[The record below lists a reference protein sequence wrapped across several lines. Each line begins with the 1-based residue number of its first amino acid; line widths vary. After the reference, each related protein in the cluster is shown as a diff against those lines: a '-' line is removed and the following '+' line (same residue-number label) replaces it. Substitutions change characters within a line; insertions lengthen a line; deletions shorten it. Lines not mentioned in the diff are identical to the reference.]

1 MRWQGDFNHRRAWR
15 AFALPHTSPYN
26 WSVAAEPMPKD
37 LSQFE
42 SLVEIIARLRAP
54 DGCPWDR
61 EQTHATLR
69 QYLLEETYEALAAL
83 DEADAA
89 KLRQELGDLLLQIVL
104 QAQIAR
110 EAGEFDIAAVI
121 NGIATKLIYRH
132 PHVFGE
138 TKAKTAEEVAHNWEA
153 LKQKERGKDA
163 SILASVPKQSPA
175 LAYSQNVQRRVAE
188 VGFDWK
194 DVDGVIDK
202 LVEEVGEFRQAETE
216 AQRAEEFGDLLFTLV
231 NIARREGIDSEAAL
245 REANERFVRRF
256 QYMEEVCR
264 QRGLTFARLSF
275 DQQNQLWE
283 EAKRNTTG
291 GA

>member
-1 MRWQGDFNHRRAWR
+1 MPQKP
-15 AFALPHTSPYN
+15 LP
-26 WSVAAEPMPKD
+26 AD
-37 LSQFE
+37 LSRFE

-89 KLRQELGDLLLQIVL
+89 KLCQELGDLLLQIVL
-104 QAQIAR
+104 QAQIAG
-110 EAGEFDIAAVI
+110 EAAEFDIGDVI

-132 PHVFGE
+132 PHVFGDV
-138 TKAKTAEEVAHNWEA
+138 KVNTADEVAHNWEA
-153 LKQKERGKDA
+153 LKQTERGKDV
-163 SILASVPKQSPA
+163 SILSSVPAQMPS

-194 DVDGVIDK
+194 DTEGVIDK
-202 LVEEVGEFRQAETE
+202 LVEEVRELREAEPGRRQ
-216 AQRAEEFGDLLFTLV
+216 AEEFGDLLFTLV

-256 QYMEEVCR
+256 QYMERVCR
-264 QRGLTFARLSF
+264 ERGLTFAALSF
-275 DQQNQLWE
+275 DEQNRLWE
-283 EAKRNTTG
+283 EAKKK
-291 GA
+291 ADSD